1 MRDFRDAKAM
11 AQSLRDA
18 LKTKSITLTHSESLE
33 LVAKILG
40 FHDWNVLSAK
50 IEASHAVPTEPPP
63 SVPQPIASGT
73 GIPIIPMRDIVFF
86 PQMVAPLFIGRESTK
101 RAIECALAG
110 NSTVLAIAQRRA
122 GDDDPKLADLHA
134 VGVTASVINRMTMRD
149 GTLKVVV
156 SGLQRARILK
166 SVEDEFLAA
175 EIEPVEDVRT
185 EPSEETTALSRAV
198 LEAYQ
203 AYAKHPAARFL
214 QMYAAAEPGQ
224 LADAIAPLL
233 QLLVGIEKAQQLLET
248 NDVTKR
254 LEMILELIK
263 AGKQA
268 A

>member
-1 MRDFRDAKAM
+1 
-11 AQSLRDA
+11 
-18 LKTKSITLTHSESLE
+18 
-33 LVAKILG
+33 
-40 FHDWNVLSAK
+40 
-50 IEASHAVPTEPPP
+50 
-63 SVPQPIASGT
+63 
-73 GIPIIPMRDIVFF
+73 
-86 PQMVAPLFIGRESTK
+86 
-101 RAIECALAG
+101 
-110 NSTVLAIAQRRA
+110 
-122 GDDDPKLADLHA
+122 
-134 VGVTASVINRMTMRD
+134 MTMRD